1 MHKKSVKKIPL
12 LFFLLLFS
20 LSTQAEGFLSSL
32 KFGNDSEPLRVEEA
46 YQFSAEVAGPEQ
58 LRLLW
63 QIADETYLYYDKIQL
78 RLVDAEGVSI
88 GRYGLPEPIVKQDAL
103 RLDGTIGELPVY
115 YGGIELPVPLVRSNT
130 AATAIELEVKYQGC
144 ADIGICYPPVT
155 QRATLELPPLATTP
169 ATSGETTAPPP
180 LPVLPEGPQ
189 EIVAEQDRLA
199 NILVSESI
207 WLILAVFFGAGL
219 ALALTPCV
227 FPMIPILSGIIAG
240 QGEKIT
246 QRRGF
251 ILSLIYVLA
260 MAITYTLIGIAA
272 GLLGGNL
279 QVTFQDPWILSAFVA
294 VFIFLALSMFGFYEL
309 QLPHRL
315 QTKLTEMSNRQ
326 RRGSLIG
333 VAIMGFLSALIVG
346 PCVAPPLAAALI
358 VIGQTGDWVRGGI
371 SLFALSI
378 GMGTPLLILG
388 ASAGKLLP
396 RVGPWMNAV
405 KAVFGVGLLAV
416 AIVML
421 ERIVPAAV
429 AMTLWGILLVV
440 SAVYMGALRAL
451 PVEASGW
458 DHLWK
463 GLGVVLMIYGALMLV
478 GAAAGGKDTVQPLR
492 GLGLGATAG
501 AAAPAHAEFKRI
513 KSVADLD
520 RELAAASARGQP
532 VMLDFYADWCVSCKE
547 MERYT
552 FSDPEVVR
560 ILSNYHLLQADVTA
574 YDDTDKALIEGRFG
588 LPGPPGIIFYDRS
601 GQERRNYRLVGFL
614 SADEFAAHARKALQ

>member
-1 MHKKSVKKIPL
+1 MHKKLVKKLLLLLLPL
-12 LFFLLLFS
+12 LIS
-20 LSTQAEGFLSSL
+20 LSAQAEGFLSSL
-32 KFGNDSEPLRVEEA
+32 KFGSSDEPLRVEEA

-63 QIADETYLYYDKIQL
+63 QIADETYLYHDKIQL
-78 RLVDAEGVSI
+78 RLIDAEGVSI
-88 GRYGLPEPIVKQDAL
+88 GDYGLPEPIVKQDAL
-103 RLDGTIGELPVY
+103 RIDGTIGELPVY
-115 YGGIELPVPLVRSNT
+115 YDGIELLVPLIRSDT
-130 AATAIELEVKYQGC
+130 AATTIELEVKYQGC
-144 ADIGICYPPVT
+144 ADLGICYPPVT
-155 QRATLELPPLATTP
+155 QRTTLELPALAAPT
-169 ATSGETTAPPP
+169 ASSTAPSPP
-180 LPVLPEGPQ
+180 PPAAAKEEV
-189 EIVAEQDRLA
+189 VAEQDRLA
-199 NILVSESI
+199 NILANQSI
-207 WLILAVFFGAGL
+207 WLVLAVFFGAGL

-246 QRRGF
+246 QSRGF
-251 ILSLIYVLA
+251 ILSLVYVLA
-260 MAITYTLIGIAA
+260 MAVTYTTIGIAA

-279 QVTFQDPWILSAFVA
+279 QVTFQDPWVLSSFVA

-315 QTKLTEMSNRQ
+315 QTKLTEVSNRQ

-371 SLFALSI
+371 SLFALSM

-396 RVGPWMNAV
+396 KVGPWMNTV

-421 ERIVPAAV
+421 ERIIPASI
-429 AMTLWGILLVV
+429 AMALWGTLLVV
-440 SAVYMGALRAL
+440 SAIYMGALRNL
-451 PVEASGW
+451 PIEASGW

-478 GAAAGGKDTVQPLR
+478 GTAAGGKDTVQPLR
-492 GLGLGATAG
+492 GLSAMAG

-520 RELAAASARGQP
+520 RELAAASAQGRP

-552 FSDPEVVR
+552 FSDPEVLR
-560 ILSNYHLLQADVTA
+560 ILSSYQLLQADVTA

-588 LPGPPGIIFYDRS
+588 LPGPPGIIFYDRN
-601 GQERRNYRLVGFL
+601 GQERRNHRLVGFMA
-614 SADEFAAHARKALQ
+614 ADEFAAHAQRALR

>member
-1 MHKKSVKKIPL
+1 MYKKLVKNIIFLLFPL
-12 LFFLLLFS
+12 LIS
-20 LSTQAEGFLSSL
+20 LPTQAESFLSSL
-32 KFGNDSEPLRVEEA
+32 KFGSSDEPLRVEEA
-46 YQFSAEVAGPEQ
+46 YQFSAEVEGPEQ

-63 QIADETYLYYDKIQL
+63 RIADETYLYYDKVEVQL
-78 RLVDAEGVSI
+78 SNAEGISI
-88 GRYGLPEPIVKQDAL
+88 GAYDLPKPTVKQDAL
-103 RLDGTIGELPVY
+103 RIDGTIGELAVY
-115 YGGIELPVPLVRSNT
+115 YDGIDLLVPLIRTNT
-130 AATAIELEVKYQGC
+130 AATAIDLEVKYQGC
-144 ADIGICYPPVT
+144 ADRGICYPPIT
-155 QRATLELPPLATTP
+155 KKTTLNLPAVAAPTALSDN
-169 ATSGETTAPPP
+169 TSNIAAPS
-180 LPVLPEGPQ
+180 VAKE
-189 EIVAEQDRLA
+189 EVVAEQDRLA
-199 NILVSESI
+199 NILVNESI
-207 WLILAVFFGAGL
+207 WWVLAVFFGAGL
-219 ALALTPCV
+219 ALALTPCI

-240 QGEKIT
+240 HGTKIT
-246 QRRGF
+246 QGRAF

-260 MAITYTLIGIAA
+260 MAITYTSIGIAA

-279 QVTFQDPWILSAFVA
+279 QAAFQDPWVLSAFVA
-294 VFIFLALSMFGFYEL
+294 VFVFLALSMFGFYDL
-309 QLPHRL
+309 QLPHGL
-315 QTKLTEMSNRQ
+315 QTKLTEASNKQ
-326 RRGSLIG
+326 RSGSLIG

-396 RVGPWMNAV
+396 KAGAWMDAV

-421 ERIVPAAV
+421 ERIIPASI
-429 AMTLWGILLVV
+429 AMALWGILLVV
-440 SAVYMGALRAL
+440 SAIYMGALRVL
-451 PVEASGW
+451 PIEAGGW

-492 GLGLGATAG
+492 GLGLGTTANATP
-501 AAAPAHAEFKRI
+501 PAHASFKSI

-520 RELAAASARGQP
+520 RELANASSQGKP
-532 VMLDFYADWCVSCKE
+532 VMLDFIADWCVSCKE

-552 FSDPEVVR
+552 FSDSKVINV
-560 ILSNYHLLQADVTA
+560 LSNYLLLQADVTA

-588 LPGPPGIIFYDRS
+588 LPGPPGIIFYDRN
-601 GQERRNYRLVGFL
+601 GQERRNHRLVGFMA
-614 SADEFAAHARKALQ
+614 ADEFAAHADRALR

>member
-1 MHKKSVKKIPL
+1 MHKKLAKNLLLLLLPL
-12 LFFLLLFS
+12 LIS
-20 LSTQAEGFLSSL
+20 LSAQAEGFLSSL
-32 KFGNDSEPLRVEEA
+32 KFGSSDEPLRVEEA
-46 YQFSAEVAGPEQ
+46 YQFSAEVAGPQQ

-63 QIADETYLYYDKIQL
+63 QIADETYLYYDKVQL
-78 RLVDAEGVSI
+78 QLIDTEGVSI
-88 GRYGLPEPIVKQDAL
+88 GDYGLPEPLVKQDAL
-103 RLDGTIGELPVY
+103 RIDGTIGELPVY
-115 YGGIELPVPLVRSNT
+115 YDGIELLVPLNRSST
-130 AATAIELEVKYQGC
+130 AATTIELEVKYQGC

-155 QRATLELPPLATTP
+155 ERTTLELPAVAALAAATP
-169 ATSGETTAPPP
+169 SGTPDSPPP
-180 LPVLPEGPQ
+180 AVVKE

-207 WLILAVFFGAGL
+207 WLVLAVFFGAGL

-246 QRRGF
+246 QSRGF
-251 ILSLIYVLA
+251 ILSLVYVLA

-279 QVTFQDPWILSAFVA
+279 QVAFQDPWILSAFVA

-371 SLFALSI
+371 SLFALSM

-396 RVGPWMNAV
+396 KVGPWMDAV

-421 ERIVPAAV
+421 ERIIPPSI
-429 AMTLWGILLVV
+429 AMALWGILLVV
-440 SAVYMGALRAL
+440 SAIYMGALRTL
-451 PVEASGW
+451 PIEASGW

-478 GAAAGGKDTVQPLR
+478 GTAAGGKDTVQPLR
-492 GLGLGATAG
+492 GLGLGATTG
-501 AAAPAHAEFKRI
+501 AAAPAHAEFKLI

-520 RELAAASARGQP
+520 RELAAASAQGRP

-552 FSDPEVVR
+552 FSDPKVIRV
-560 ILSNYHLLQADVTA
+560 LANYQLLQADVTA

-588 LPGPPGIIFYDRS
+588 LPGPPGIIFYDRN
-601 GQERRNYRLVGFL
+601 GQERRNHRLIGFL
-614 SADEFAAHARKALQ
+614 AADEFAAHAERALQ

>member
-1 MHKKSVKKIPL
+1 MHKKLAKKLLLLLLPL
-12 LFFLLLFS
+12 LIS
-20 LSTQAEGFLSSL
+20 LSAQAEGFLSSL
-32 KFGNDSEPLRVEEA
+32 KFGSSDEPLRVEEA

-63 QIADETYLYYDKIQL
+63 QIADETYLYHDKIQL
-78 RLVDAEGVSI
+78 RLIDAEGVSI
-88 GRYGLPEPIVKQDAL
+88 GDYGLPEPIVKQDAL
-103 RLDGTIGELPVY
+103 RIDGTIGELPVY
-115 YGGIELPVPLVRSNT
+115 YDGIELLVPLIRSDT
-130 AATAIELEVKYQGC
+130 AATTIELEVKYQGC
-144 ADIGICYPPVT
+144 ADLGICYPPVT
-155 QRATLELPPLATTP
+155 QRTTLELPALAAPTASSATP
-169 ATSGETTAPPP
+169 SPPP
-180 LPVLPEGPQ
+180 PAAAKEEV
-189 EIVAEQDRLA
+189 VAEQDRLA
-199 NILVSESI
+199 NILANQSI
-207 WLILAVFFGAGL
+207 WLVLAVFFGAGL

-246 QRRGF
+246 QSRGF
-251 ILSLIYVLA
+251 ILSLVYVLA
-260 MAITYTLIGIAA
+260 MAVTYTTIGIAA

-279 QVTFQDPWILSAFVA
+279 QVTFQDPWVLSSFVA

-315 QTKLTEMSNRQ
+315 QTKLTEVSNRQ

-371 SLFALSI
+371 SLFALSM

-396 RVGPWMNAV
+396 KVGPWMNTV

-421 ERIVPAAV
+421 ERIIPASI
-429 AMTLWGILLVV
+429 AMALWGTLLVV
-440 SAVYMGALRAL
+440 SAIYMGALRNL
-451 PVEASGW
+451 PIEASGW

-478 GAAAGGKDTVQPLR
+478 GTAAGGKDTVQPLR
-492 GLGLGATAG
+492 GLSTMAG
-501 AAAPAHAEFKRI
+501 AATPAHAEFKRI

-520 RELAAASARGQP
+520 RELAAASAQGRP

-552 FSDPEVVR
+552 FSDPEVLR
-560 ILSNYHLLQADVTA
+560 ILSSYQLLQADVTA

-588 LPGPPGIIFYDRS
+588 LPGPPGIIFYDRN
-601 GQERRNYRLVGFL
+601 GQERRNHRLVGFMA
-614 SADEFAAHARKALQ
+614 ADEFAAHAQRALR

>member
-1 MHKKSVKKIPL
+1 MHKKLAKKLLLLLLPL
-12 LFFLLLFS
+12 LIS
-20 LSTQAEGFLSSL
+20 LSAQAEGFLSSL
-32 KFGNDSEPLRVEEA
+32 KFGSSDEPLRVEEA

-63 QIADETYLYYDKIQL
+63 QIADETYLYHDKIQL
-78 RLVDAEGVSI
+78 RLIDAEGVSI
-88 GRYGLPEPIVKQDAL
+88 GDYGLPEPIVKQDAL
-103 RLDGTIGELPVY
+103 RIDGTIGELPVY
-115 YGGIELPVPLVRSNT
+115 YDGIELLVPLIRSDT
-130 AATAIELEVKYQGC
+130 AATTIELEVKYQGC
-144 ADIGICYPPVT
+144 ADLGICYPPVT
-155 QRATLELPPLATTP
+155 QRATLELPALAAPT
-169 ATSGETTAPPP
+169 ASSTAPSPP
-180 LPVLPEGPQ
+180 PPAAAKEEV
-189 EIVAEQDRLA
+189 VAEQDRLA
-199 NILVSESI
+199 NILANQSI
-207 WLILAVFFGAGL
+207 WLVLAVFFGAGL

-246 QRRGF
+246 QSRGF
-251 ILSLIYVLA
+251 ILSLVYVLA
-260 MAITYTLIGIAA
+260 MAVTYTTIGIAA

-279 QVTFQDPWILSAFVA
+279 QVTFQDPWVLSSFVA

-315 QTKLTEMSNRQ
+315 QTKLTEVSNRQ

-371 SLFALSI
+371 SLFALSM

-396 RVGPWMNAV
+396 KVGPWMNTV

-421 ERIVPAAV
+421 ERIIPASI
-429 AMTLWGILLVV
+429 AMALWGTLLVV
-440 SAVYMGALRAL
+440 SAIYMGALRNL
-451 PVEASGW
+451 PIEASGW

-478 GAAAGGKDTVQPLR
+478 GTAAGGKDTVQPLR
-492 GLGLGATAG
+492 GLSTMAG
-501 AAAPAHAEFKRI
+501 AATPAHAEFKRI

-520 RELAAASARGQP
+520 RELAAASAQGRP

-552 FSDPEVVR
+552 FSDPEVLR
-560 ILSNYHLLQADVTA
+560 ILSSYQLLQADVTA

-588 LPGPPGIIFYDRS
+588 LPGPPGIIFYDRN
-601 GQERRNYRLVGFL
+601 GQERRNHRLVGFMA
-614 SADEFAAHARKALQ
+614 ADEFAAHAQRALR

>member
-1 MHKKSVKKIPL
+1 MHKKLVKKLLLLLLPL
-12 LFFLLLFS
+12 LIS
-20 LSTQAEGFLSSL
+20 LSAQAEGFLSSL
-32 KFGNDSEPLRVEEA
+32 KFGSSDEPLRVEEA
-46 YQFSAEVAGPEQ
+46 YQFSAEVVGPEQ

-63 QIADETYLYYDKIQL
+63 QIADETYLYHDKIQL
-78 RLVDAEGVSI
+78 RLIDAEGVSI
-88 GRYGLPEPIVKQDAL
+88 GDYGLPEPIVKQDAL
-103 RLDGTIGELPVY
+103 RIDGTIGELPVY
-115 YGGIELPVPLVRSNT
+115 YDGIELLVPLIRSDT
-130 AATAIELEVKYQGC
+130 AATTIELEVKYQGC
-144 ADIGICYPPVT
+144 ADLGICYPPVT
-155 QRATLELPPLATTP
+155 QRTTLELPALAAPT
-169 ATSGETTAPPP
+169 ASSTAPSPP
-180 LPVLPEGPQ
+180 PPAAAKEEV
-189 EIVAEQDRLA
+189 VAEQDRLA
-199 NILVSESI
+199 NILANQSI
-207 WLILAVFFGAGL
+207 WLVLAVFFGAGL

-246 QRRGF
+246 QSRGF
-251 ILSLIYVLA
+251 ILSLVYVLA
-260 MAITYTLIGIAA
+260 MAVTYTTIGIAA

-279 QVTFQDPWILSAFVA
+279 QVTFQDPWVLSSFVA

-315 QTKLTEMSNRQ
+315 QTKLTEVSNRQ

-371 SLFALSI
+371 SLFALSM

-396 RVGPWMNAV
+396 KVGPWMNTV

-421 ERIVPAAV
+421 ERIIPASI
-429 AMTLWGILLVV
+429 AMALWGTLLVV
-440 SAVYMGALRAL
+440 SAIYMGALRNL
-451 PVEASGW
+451 PIEASGW

-478 GAAAGGKDTVQPLR
+478 GTAAGGKDTVQPLR
-492 GLGLGATAG
+492 GLSAMAG

-520 RELAAASARGQP
+520 RELAAASAQGRP

-552 FSDPEVVR
+552 FSDPEVLR
-560 ILSNYHLLQADVTA
+560 ILSSYQLLQADVTA

-588 LPGPPGIIFYDRS
+588 LPGPPGIIFYDRN
-601 GQERRNYRLVGFL
+601 GQERRNHRLVGFMA
-614 SADEFAAHARKALQ
+614 ADEFAAHAQRALR

>member
-1 MHKKSVKKIPL
+1 MHKKLAKNLLLLLLPL
-12 LFFLLLFS
+12 LIS
-20 LSTQAEGFLSSL
+20 LSAQAEGFLSSL
-32 KFGNDSEPLRVEEA
+32 KFGSSDEPLRVEEA
-46 YQFSAEVAGPEQ
+46 YQFSAEVAGPQQ

-78 RLVDAEGVSI
+78 QLIDADGVSI
-88 GRYGLPEPIVKQDAL
+88 GNYGLPEPLVKQDAL
-103 RLDGTIGELPVY
+103 RIDGTIGELPVY
-115 YGGIELPVPLVRSNT
+115 YDGIELLVPLNRSST
-130 AATAIELEVKYQGC
+130 AATTIELEVKYQGC

-155 QRATLELPPLATTP
+155 ERITLELPAVAALAATTATPSDTPDSTPP
-169 ATSGETTAPPP
+169 AAAGE
-180 LPVLPEGPQ
+180 

-199 NILVSESI
+199 NILISESI
-207 WLILAVFFGAGL
+207 WLVLAVFFGAGL

-246 QRRGF
+246 QSRGF
-251 ILSLIYVLA
+251 ILSLVYVLA

-279 QVTFQDPWILSAFVA
+279 QVAFQDPWILSAFVA

-371 SLFALSI
+371 SLFALSM

-396 RVGPWMNAV
+396 KVGPWMNAV

-421 ERIVPAAV
+421 ERIIPSSI
-429 AMTLWGILLVV
+429 AMALWGILLVV
-440 SAVYMGALRAL
+440 SAIYMGALRTL
-451 PVEASGW
+451 PIEASGW

-478 GAAAGGKDTVQPLR
+478 GTAAGGKDTVQPLR
-492 GLGLGATAG
+492 GLGLGATTS
-501 AAAPAHAEFKRI
+501 AAPAHVEFKRI

-520 RELAAASARGQP
+520 RELAAASAQGRP

-552 FSDPEVVR
+552 FSDPKVIRV
-560 ILSNYHLLQADVTA
+560 LANYQLLQADVTA
-574 YDDTDKALIEGRFG
+574 YDDADKALIEGRFG
-588 LPGPPGIIFYDRS
+588 LPGPPGIIFYDRK
-601 GQERRNYRLVGFL
+601 GQERRNHRLIGFM
-614 SADEFAAHARKALQ
+614 SADEFAAHAERALQ